1 MPSLRDRCRVDFAGG
16 PGSIHSLERLAA
28 LGYPGVARLPRVL
41 AVVLESLL
49 RNCDGTHVQER
60 DVAAL
65 AGWQP
70 DGPRDFEIP
79 FVVGRIVLQDVAGIP
94 LLGDLAAMRD
104 ALVARGRDPDAVRP
118 RVPVDMVI
126 DHSIEVDLQ
135 GSPQA
140 LRENTRI
147 EFERNRERF
156 AFVKWASAAMR
167 GVRVVPPGFGILHQV
182 NLEFL
187 SPGLLRSGGDVYP
200 DTLLGTDSHS
210 CMIAGLGVV
219 GWGVGGIEAEA
230 AMLGQPVPFLA
241 PDVVGVELRGAL
253 AEGVTATDLVL
264 HLTHVLRKEGVIG
277 KFLEFTGEG
286 TARLP
291 VPDRATIANMAP
303 EYGATIA
310 YFPFDDETSRYLRD
324 TGREAAA
331 VAQVEAYWR
340 QQGLL
345 GERTAAAVAYSST
358 LQLDLGDVEPTV
370 AGPKR
375 PQDEVALGR
384 VRSVFREALATPRN
398 RGGYGR
404 PNAPPRVMDAAAR
417 ARPRDGDVVIAAIT
431 SCTNTANPS
440 VMLAAGLVAR
450 NAVARGLRVPPWVRT
465 SLAPG
470 SVVVAR
476 YLADAGLQA
485 ALDALGFHVV
495 AFGCTTCVGNS
506 GPLHEGVEE
515 AIRATGTVACA
526 VLSGNRNFE
535 GRIHA
540 AVDAAW
546 LMSPP
551 LVVAY
556 ALAGTVDIDLT
567 REPIGTGADGRPV
580 YLRDLWPTA
589 AEIAQVRQQAVGAP
603 AYRDVYGD
611 ALARG
616 SEQWTALAAQG
627 GRVFPW
633 DPASTFIRQPPYF
646 TSPDLQESS
655 LRDIEGARILAVL
668 GDSVTTDHISPIGA
682 IAAASPAGRFLRECG
697 VPDDELGSFG
707 ARRMNHE
714 VMMRGVLSNRMLRN
728 RMAPDAP
735 GGFTRHW
742 PDGATMS
749 IYDAAMAYRREGC
762 PAVIFAGRDY
772 GMGSARDWAA
782 KGVRL
787 IGVRAVFAQGFERI
801 HRSNL
806 VGMGVLPC
814 ELPAGVGSDD
824 LALDG
829 RESCSLRGLSPAVAP
844 RATLALVIHRADGTK
859 TQVAVTLRLDTPAEV
874 DYARQGGILPHV
886 AEALAAGA

>member
-1 MPSLRDRCRVDFAGG
+1 MTSLRGPCREPFAGG
-16 PGSIHSLERLAA
+16 PRFLYSLPRLAA
-28 LGYPGVARLPRVL
+28 HGFPEVARLPRVL
-41 AVVLESLL
+41 RVILESLL
-49 RNCDGTHVQER
+49 RNCDGTRVQEH

-65 AGWQP
+65 ARWQAA
-70 DGPRDFEIP
+70 GPRDFEIP

-104 ALVARGRDPDAVRP
+104 AMVTRGADPGVVRP

-126 DHSIEVDLQ
+126 DHSLEVDVR
-135 GSPQA
+135 GRPDA
-140 LRENTRI
+140 LRENMRI
-147 EFERNRERF
+147 EIERNRERF
-156 AFVKWASAAMR
+156 AFVKWASAALT

-187 SPGLLRSGGDVYP
+187 SPGLLHAGDDVFP

-230 AMLGQPVPFLA
+230 AMLGQPVPLLA
-241 PDVVGVELRGAL
+241 PDVVAVDLRGAL
-253 AEGVTATDLVL
+253 GPGVTATDLVL
-264 HLTHVLRKEGVIG
+264 HLTRVLRREGVVG
-277 KFLEFTGEG
+277 KFLEFTGAG
-286 TARLP
+286 TAALT

-310 YFPFDDETSRYLRD
+310 FFPFDDETARYLRG
-324 TGREAAA
+324 TGRDEAA
-331 VAQVEAYWR
+331 VADVARYWR
-340 QQGLL
+340 QQGMD
-345 GERTAAAVAYSST
+345 GDAADVAYT
-358 LQLDLGDVEPTV
+358 ARLAIDLGDVEPVV

-375 PQDEVALGR
+375 PQDEVPLGR
-384 VRSVFREALATPRN
+384 VRQVFRDALAAPRE

-404 PNAPPRVMDAAAR
+404 PVVPAATVAHDPGR
-417 ARPRDGDVVIAAIT
+417 RRDGDVVIAAIT

-440 VMLAAGLVAR
+440 VMLAAGLLAR
-450 NAVARGLRVPPWVRT
+450 NAVARGLTVPPWVKT

-476 YLADAGLQA
+476 YLAEAGLQD
-485 ALDALGFHVV
+485 ALDALGFQVV
-495 AFGCTTCVGNS
+495 GFGCATCVGNS
-506 GPLHEGVEE
+506 GPLLPGVAES
-515 AIRATGTVACA
+515 IREHGVVASA

-535 GRIHA
+535 GRIHP

-546 LMSPP
+546 LASPP

-556 ALAGTVDIDLT
+556 ALAGTVDVDFGHDPLG
-567 REPIGTGADGRPV
+567 RDRDGRAV
-580 YLRDLWPTA
+580 YLRDLWPDATA
-589 AEIAQVRQQAVGAP
+589 IAQMGARVLGAA

-616 SEQWTALAAQG
+616 NDAWNAIAAPA

-633 DPASTFIRQPPYF
+633 DPASTFLRQPPYF
-646 TSPDLQESS
+646 TTPELAQSS
-655 LRDIEGARILAVL
+655 LRDVEDARILALL

-682 IAAASPAGRFLRECG
+682 IARDSPAGRYLRASG
-697 VPDDELGSFG
+697 VTDAELGSFG
-707 ARRMNHE
+707 ARRVNHE
-714 VMMRGVLSNRMLRN
+714 VMMRGVFGNRMLRN

-735 GGFTRHW
+735 GGSTRHW
-742 PDGATMS
+742 PGGDTMP
-749 IYDAAMAYRREGC
+749 IFDAAMAYRAEGR
-762 PAVIFAGRDY
+762 PVVVFAGKDY

-814 ELPAGVGSDD
+814 ELQEGVDSAGLG
-824 LALDG
+824 LDG
-829 RESCSLRGLSPAVAP
+829 SELCSLRGLHDGIEP
-844 RATLALVIHRADGTK
+844 RAALTLVIRRSDGSATD
-859 TQVAVTLRLDTPAEV
+859 VPVTLRLDTPAEV
-874 DYARQGGILPHV
+874 GYARRGGILPHV
-886 AEALAAGA
+886 AEALAAGG